1 MKFILFEMFT
11 YHIIRG
17 GAIKVN
23 DYYKEYPRPW
33 GRLFRLLT
41 VFK

>member
-1 MKFILFEMFT
+1 MKLILFEMFT

-23 DYYKEYPRPW
+23 DYYTEHPRPW
-33 GRLFRLLT
+33 ADYLDCGT